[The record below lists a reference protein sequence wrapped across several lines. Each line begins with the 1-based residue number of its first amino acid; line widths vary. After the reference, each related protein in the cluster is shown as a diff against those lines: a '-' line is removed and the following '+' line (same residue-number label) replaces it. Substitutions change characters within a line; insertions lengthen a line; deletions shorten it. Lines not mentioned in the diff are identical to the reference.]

1 MKVLSVT
8 FITLSGTRELHQDL
22 GEKFS
27 CWLPK
32 WSNCRTTSNIS
43 FHLCACKIRHLTV
56 VACLKLT
63 VGFNLVPRV
72 SLFPIRA
79 SREGREG
86 GGEGL
91 KLSGVQALTSYFCNT
106 FLTCSELFSSR
117 GLTVQIKTITKKPTW
132 FENISP
138 MLITAVHSFVF

>member
-8 FITLSGTRELHQDL
+8 DITLQISGARELHQDL

-27 CWLPK
+27 CWMPK

-56 VACLKLT
+56 IACLELT
-63 VGFNLVPRV
+63 VGFNLVPRF

-79 SREGREG
+79 RREGRGVG
-86 GGEGL
+86 GGGRIEAEWRPSPHVL
-91 KLSGVQALTSYFCNT
+91 
-106 FLTCSELFSSR
+106 FL
-117 GLTVQIKTITKKPTW
+117 
-132 FENISP
+132 
-138 MLITAVHSFVF
+138 

>member
-8 FITLSGTRELHQDL
+8 DITLSGTRELHQDL

-27 CWLPK
+27 CWMPK

-56 VACLKLT
+56 IACLELT
-63 VGFNLVPRV
+63 VGFNLVPRF

-79 SREGREG
+79 SREGRGVGG
-86 GGEGL
+86 GGED
-91 KLSGVQALTSYFCNT
+91 
-106 FLTCSELFSSR
+106 
-117 GLTVQIKTITKKPTW
+117 
-132 FENISP
+132 
-138 MLITAVHSFVF
+138 

>member
-8 FITLSGTRELHQDL
+8 DITLSGTRELHQDL

-27 CWLPK
+27 CWMPK

-56 VACLKLT
+56 IACLELT
-63 VGFNLVPRV
+63 VGFNLVPRF

-79 SREGREG
+79 SREGRGVG
-86 GGEGL
+86 GGGGIEAEWRPSPHVL
-91 KLSGVQALTSYFCNT
+91 
-106 FLTCSELFSSR
+106 FL
-117 GLTVQIKTITKKPTW
+117 
-132 FENISP
+132 
-138 MLITAVHSFVF
+138 